1 MAQRKRLLVRSSD
14 KWEKWGN
21 YLFQFQNF
29 SLQLNAFTIYNF
41 YALQECNLLPMQPS
55 SLFSISNDYT
65 YTQSE

>member
-14 KWEKWGN
+14 KWEKWRN

-41 YALQECNLLPMQPS
+41 YALQECNQAAYFQ
-55 SLFSISNDYT
+55 FSMITRTHN
-65 YTQSE
+65 QNNRLA